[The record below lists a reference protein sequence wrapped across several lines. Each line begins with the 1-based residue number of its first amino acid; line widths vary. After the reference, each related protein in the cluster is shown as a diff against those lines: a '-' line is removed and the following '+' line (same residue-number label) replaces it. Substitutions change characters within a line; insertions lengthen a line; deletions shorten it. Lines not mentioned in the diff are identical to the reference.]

1 MSPLNMGIAEIT
13 DLLPL
18 PANTFF
24 VLFALADEDKHGYR
38 IMQDVKTLSADR
50 LRMGPATLYTTIQKL
65 SEQGF
70 IEEIEAHSGDRRRIY
85 RLTLMG
91 KHLLR
96 AEFGRQSDVL
106 VLAKAKNV
114 FLLGGKA

>member
-1 MSPLNMGIAEIT
+1 MSRSNHLTAEIGE
-13 DLLPL
+13 LLPL
-18 PANTFF
+18 SPHAFF

-70 IEEIEAHSGDRRRIY
+70 IEEIESYSGDRRRTY
-85 RLTLMG
+85 RLTVTG
-91 KHLLR
+91 RQLLE

-106 VLAKAKNV
+106 TLAKAKNL
-114 FLLGGKA
+114 FPLGDKA

>member
-1 MSPLNMGIAEIT
+1 MSPRDQGIAGIAE
-13 DLLPL
+13 LLPL
-18 PANTFF
+18 PTTTFF

-50 LRMGPATLYTTIQKL
+50 LRLGPATLYTTIQKL

-70 IEEIEAHSGDRRRIY
+70 IEEIETQSGDRRRIY
-85 RLTLMG
+85 RLTQMG

-96 AEFGRQSDVL
+96 AEFVRQSDVL
-106 VLAKAKNV
+106 MLAKTRNV
-114 FLLGGKA
+114 FLLGDKA